1 MFWSKIWF
9 FLIVV
14 AGVTALTIALVLP
27 RPAERKAKEDEER
40 RLADACAV
48 TNILLTENARVRI
61 DLAGDFSRVPAVA
74 KVLDAATKAS
84 AITPEHNKNA
94 RDAADELLNDT
105 TGTIKP
111 AFVYMLDAQGRVV
124 ARAGR
129 SADWTQ
135 YGDSLEGYYIVKDA
149 LHGYLR
155 DDLWLLDQTL
165 YRVAA
170 APVVNR
176 EVGVR
181 DRYAGA
187 VVLGH
192 PVDKDLAASLASQVR
207 FNVSFYV
214 AGQAVANSTT
224 EQLHKDM
231 LEEFERVKDV
241 DRERVAD
248 CAENKPFIVSSGADH
263 YAALIARLPG
273 EASDQGAFYSVYV
286 KRPKAIGFLGT
297 LDAVD
302 GKDLSFGNFPWI
314 AVGLVL
320 VLVVGLG
327 MFLMVWEADRPLKKL
342 ANDAVLLAKGEKDR
356 LQEDTH
362 RGKFGS
368 IARSVNIQ
376 LDKQDREAKAAKK
389 DLDQLLGP
397 APEDS
402 LAGAPNPLPPMGPG
416 GLGGGLGDFK
426 PPPPSEFKF
435 KDSSPLAAAPKPPP
449 TGGRPSGGGG
459 FDLDLPPPPPSVGGK
474 PPEPPPLARPTDARV
489 PPPPVALPKAAA
501 PPPPVPRR
509 PATPP
514 PLAAAGIDDDILG
527 GMGSLDDEMSED
539 DAVDDAPTAT
549 RPPSDFDAPTRV
561 ADPSR
566 ALLEQSAD
574 VGESQE
580 SSFQRV
586 FDDFLALKKKCG
598 ESTANLTFEKFT
610 AKLKKNRQALMT
622 KHGCKEVRFQVYIKD
637 GRAALKATPV
647 KG

>member
-9 FLIVV
+9 FLVVV
-14 AGVTALTIALVLP
+14 AGATALTIALVLP
-27 RPAERKAKEDEER
+27 RPAERSAKADEER

-74 KVLDAATKAS
+74 KVLDSAS
-84 AITPEHNKNA
+84 KSETITPELNKNA
-94 RDAADELLNDT
+94 RDAADELLKDT

-111 AFVYMLDAQGRVV
+111 AFVYMLDANGRVV

-129 SADWTQ
+129 NADWTQ
-135 YGDSLEGYYIVKDA
+135 YADSLEGYHIVKDA

-192 PVDKDLAASLASQVR
+192 PIDKDLAASLASQVR
-207 FNVSFYV
+207 FNISFYV

-231 LEEFERVKDV
+231 LDEFERVKGA
-241 DRERVAD
+241 DRDRVAD
-248 CAENKPFIVSSGADH
+248 CAENKPFMVSSGPDA

-273 EASDQGAFYSVYV
+273 EAAEQGAFYSVYV
-286 KRPKAIGFLGT
+286 KRPKAVGFLGT

-302 GKDLSFGNFPWI
+302 GKDLSFGNFPWL

-320 VLVVGLG
+320 VFAVGLG
-327 MFLMVWEADRPLKKL
+327 MFLMVWESDRPLKRL
-342 ANDAVLLAKGEKDR
+342 ANDAVRLAKGEAER
-356 LQEDTH
+356 LQEDKH

-376 LDKQDREAKAAKK
+376 LDKQERESRAAKK

-397 APEDS
+397 MPEDS
-402 LAGAPNPLPPMGPG
+402 QAGAPNPLPSMGPG
-416 GLGGGLGDFK
+416 GFGGRGGGGDFK

-435 KDSSPLAAAPKPPP
+435 KDSSASSPPPKPAPP
-449 TGGRPSGGGG
+449 GGE
-459 FDLDLPPPPPSVGGK
+459 FDLDLPPPPPPPSLGGK
-474 PPEPPPLARPTDARV
+474 PPEPPTLARPTDSRV
-489 PPPPVALPKAAA
+489 PPPPVGLPKTAA

-514 PLAAAGIDDDILG
+514 PLATAGIDDDILG
-527 GMGSLDDEMSED
+527 GAGGLDDDLD
-539 DAVDDAPTAT
+539 DDLDDSPTVG

-574 VGESQE
+574 GGQSQE
-580 SSFQRV
+580 AAFQRV
-586 FDDFLALKKKCG
+586 FDDFLTLKKKCG
-598 ESTANLTFEKFT
+598 ESTANLTFDKFT
-610 AKLKKNRQALMT
+610 SKLKKNRQALMS
-622 KHGCKEVRFQVYIKD
+622 KHGCKEVKFQVYIKD

-647 KG
+647 KA